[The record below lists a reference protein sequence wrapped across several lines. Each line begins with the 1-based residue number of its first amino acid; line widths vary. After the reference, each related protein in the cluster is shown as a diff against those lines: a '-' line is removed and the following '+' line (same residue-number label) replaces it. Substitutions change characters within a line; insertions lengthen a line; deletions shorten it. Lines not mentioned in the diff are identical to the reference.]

1 MKNKSETGRR
11 TTLTRIT
18 GFIIVALFFM
28 ATGIHAEEFCF
39 DEAGVKYGIN
49 PIILRAIAKVE
60 SNFNPRA
67 INRNRNG
74 TYDFGVMQIN
84 SSWAN
89 NLGMEHWMTLGDPC
103 SNIKTGAKILGACMK
118 KYGYSWEAIGCYNSQ
133 TPDKRDRYAL
143 LVFRQLKHIEKEDQE
158 LKKKQEAADRDR
170 GSDLLAAGENNQAG
184 EIAPTNSNPVPVPA
198 EAQQSQLPSS
208 VEQPADVPDL
218 HPVEMS
224 ASTIFA
230 GSNREL

>member
-1 MKNKSETGRR
+1 MKNQLETGRW

-18 GFIIVALFFM
+18 GFTIVALFFM

-89 NLGMEHWMTLGDPC
+89 NLGMEQWMTLGDPC

-133 TPDKRDRYAL
+133 TPDKRDRYAH
-143 LVFRQLKHIEKEDQE
+143 LVFRQLKLIEKDDQE
-158 LKKKQEAADRDR
+158 LKKKHETADRDR
-170 GSDLLAAGENNQAG
+170 GSDLAATGENNQAG
-184 EIAPTNSNPVPVPA
+184 EIVPTNPNPVPVPA

-208 VEQPADVPDL
+208 VEQPAVVPDL
-218 HPVEMS
+218 HRVELS

-230 GSNREL
+230 GASRGL